1 MSPFVRRTALLLAAL
16 CLQACSP
23 AFNWR
28 EVRMD
33 NAPLVAL
40 LPCKPDKGA
49 KTLSLGG
56 VPTELQMQGCEAG
69 GGLFTVAAA
78 RLQPPV
84 DIEQT
89 LRQWKIAL
97 LANARTTTSQ
107 DQNFAPPGAVPVP
120 ASVLATFNGQR
131 ADGSP
136 VWGQVALFAQGDQ
149 IFQAAVFA
157 DKPLAEP
164 ATTFFSSLR
173 LR

>member
-1 MSPFVRRTALLLAAL
+1 MRSFFAVALLPLAL

-49 KTLSLGG
+49 KTLQLGG
-56 VPTELQMQGCEAG
+56 APTELQMQGCEAG
-69 GGLFTVAAA
+69 GGLFTIAAA

-84 DIEQT
+84 NLEQT
-89 LRQWKIAL
+89 LQLWKVAL
-97 LANARTTTSQ
+97 LANARTTVSQ
-107 DQNFAPPGAVPVP
+107 DRGFVPPGALPIP
-120 ASVLATFNGQR
+120 ASVQATFNGQR
-131 ADGSP
+131 ANGAP
-136 VWGQVALFAQGDQ
+136 VWGQITLFAQGDQ
-149 IFQAAVFA
+149 VFQAAVFS

-164 ATTFFSSLR
+164 AATFFSSLR